1 MKLLRNSFF
10 LALCAFAILSCATT
24 QVKDE
29 KADAQGTDDGSMTA
43 EEIAYINDTDA
54 RHLLQN
60 DVEKDN
66 EILRKVSIPA
76 KLGGEGYDVLE
87 NYMKEAIGQG
97 VGIAAPQVG
106 INRRLIMVQRFDK
119 ENKPFEFYYN
129 LVIKEKRGE
138 KVVGWEGCL
147 SIPAGYGQ
155 VARWQDIDVEYDVLN
170 GDKTERKAER
180 IEGFTAVIFQHETDH
195 LDGILFIDKKTD
207 DPLMTAEEYREMRMK
222 EKAAKEAGEKKV
234 EEKEEEEKKDE

>member
-1 MKLLRNSFF
+1 MNLLKNYF
-10 LALCAFAILSCATT
+10 LFMVSALVLAACATAS
-24 QVKDE
+24 VKDE
-29 KADAQGTDDGSMTA
+29 NAAEGSDDGSMTA
-43 EEIAYINDTDA
+43 EEIAYINNPEE

-76 KLGGEGYDVLE
+76 KLGSEGYDVLE
-87 NYMKEAIGQG
+87 NYMKEAIGTG

-119 ENKPFEFYYN
+119 EEKPFEFYYN
-129 LVIKEKRGE
+129 IMIKERRGE

-147 SIPAGYGQ
+147 SIPAGFGQ
-155 VARWQDIDVEYDVLN
+155 VARWQDIDIEYDVMN
-170 GDKTERKAER
+170 GDKLERKVER
-180 IEGFTAVIFQHETDH
+180 IQGFTAVIFQHETDH

-222 EKAAKEAGEKKV
+222 EKAEKEAQ
-234 EEKEEEEKKDE
+234 EKKDE